1 MRVFLL
7 ARLVLSNDRGRR
19 NMSFFRDLKV
29 AFHSLLRNKGLATI
43 VILTLALGI
52 GANAAISTLVRG
64 VLLKPLV
71 NRDENRLVYIR
82 QSAPSGGQ
90 DNTTFSVP
98 EIKDIEGGVH
108 SVSEFGDFSQM
119 DFTMVGLGEPRVV
132 HGGVVSGNYFEV
144 VGLRPVLG
152 RLVGPQDAGADA
164 PGVIVLTYRFWST
177 VYKKDPGVIG
187 KTVRLSSLGDRSAT
201 VIGIL
206 EPSVPYPADTEIIGN
221 LVTSPHHLSATMV
234 TGRVHRMTELFGKL
248 APGATLDQAR
258 NELRTVYA
266 SMEKDHPDAYPDNGG
281 YRIDA
286 KMLRDEIT
294 SGARNVLLVLLAASG
309 LVFIIAC
316 SNVANLILARTVRRE
331 GELAV
336 RAALGASTWALRRM
350 LLAESL
356 LLCGA
361 GAAIGVVIAQ
371 PLVTILARY
380 ASRFSVRA
388 LDLTVDSS
396 LLWVGV
402 TLAVVAAVILAFVP
416 RLPSANASNGMNLAS
431 GSVRITSSTS
441 RRQRIF
447 AVTQIAASFVLL
459 AGACMLITTLIA
471 LQRIQTGVD
480 TRHVLAIDVPAP
492 SNGRTRQQV
501 LDFYKESIR
510 QIDALPGVSETAVGM
525 IAPWRDADNF
535 GPGFQF
541 SGDGHV
547 HGKDDPRAMW
557 RTISPG
563 FFTALGVPI
572 IAGRDFNALDD
583 QTREPVAIVS
593 ATLAQQMFPGQDPIN
608 RHVYWT
614 DPVLEYISGTAAE
627 KARATSPQR
636 IIGVVADVDD
646 DHIVPVP
653 TSTIYSSYADGGMF
667 GGHLFIHTTGN
678 PYALVT
684 PVTKIIRQMAD
695 DEPVEHAATL
705 EDIRA
710 KVLAPDRLNSLVFG
724 VFAAVA
730 LLIAVVGVAGV
741 LAFSVSAR
749 TREFGIRLALGSQ
762 PENILKSVVTEGAVM
777 AGVGVLAG
785 AAFGLVVA
793 RVAGSYLGEL
803 KMPGALP
810 VIVSALVLLGAAVVA
825 SMLPAARAARVDVMQ
840 ALRSE

>member
-1 MRVFLL
+1 
-7 ARLVLSNDRGRR
+7 
-19 NMSFFRDLKV
+19 MSFFRDLRV
-29 AFHSLLRNKGLATI
+29 AFHSLMRSKGFATI

-52 GANAAISTLVRG
+52 GANAAIFTLVRG
-64 VLLKPLV
+64 VLLKPLI
-71 NRDENRLVYIR
+71 NRDENRLIYIR
-82 QSAPSGGQ
+82 QSAPTGGQ

-98 EIKDIEGGVH
+98 EIRDIEGSVP
-108 SVSEFGDFSQM
+108 SVSEFGDFSTM
-119 DFTMVGLGEPRVV
+119 DFTMVGLGEPRIV

-144 VGLRPVLG
+144 MGLRPVLG
-152 RLVGPQDAGADA
+152 RLVGPQDGSADA
-164 PGVIVLTYRFWST
+164 PGVIVLTYRYWST
-177 VYKKDPGVIG
+177 VYKRDPNVIG
-187 KTVRLSSLGDRSAT
+187 KTVRLSSIGDRSAT
-201 VIGIL
+201 VIGVL

-221 LVTSPHHLSATMV
+221 LVISPHHLSATMV

-258 NELRTVYA
+258 SELRTVYA
-266 SMEKDHPDAYPDNGG
+266 SMEKDHSDAYPDNGG

-286 KMLRDEIT
+286 KMLREQIT
-294 SGARNVLLVLLAASG
+294 SGARTVLLVLLAASG

-336 RAALGASTWALRRM
+336 RAALGASTGALRRM

-361 GAAIGVVIAQ
+361 GAAIAVMCAQ

-402 TLAVVAAVILAFVP
+402 ALAIVAAVILAFVP

-431 GSVRITSSTS
+431 GGVRITSSTG

-471 LQRIQTGVD
+471 LQTTQTGMD

-492 SNGRTRQQV
+492 SNGKTPQQV
-501 LDFYKESIR
+501 LDFYKESVR
-510 QIDALPGVSETAVGM
+510 QIDALPGVTETAVGM
-525 IAPWRDADNF
+525 IAPWRDAENF
-535 GPGFQF
+535 GVGLQF

-547 HGKDDPRAMW
+547 HGKDDPRALW
-557 RTISPG
+557 RNISPG
-563 FFTALGVPI
+563 FFSALGVPI

-583 QTREPVAIVS
+583 QNREPVVIVS
-593 ATLAQQMFPGQDPIN
+593 ATLAQRMFPGQDPIN

-614 DPVLEYISGTAAE
+614 DPVLEFLEGSASE
-627 KARATSPQR
+627 KARFTSPHR
-636 IIGVVADVDD
+636 IIGVAADVDD
-646 DHIVPVP
+646 AHIVPAP
-653 TSTIYSSYADGGMF
+653 TSTIYSSFADAGMY
-667 GGHLFIHTTGN
+667 GGHLFIHTTVN
-678 PYALVT
+678 PYSLVM
-684 PVTKIIRQMAD
+684 PVTKIIRQMSA
-695 DEPVEHAATL
+695 DEPVENAATL

-724 VFAAVA
+724 VFAGVA

-749 TREFGIRLALGSQ
+749 TREFGIRLALGSP
-762 PENILKSVVTEGAVM
+762 PENLLRGVVGEGVVM

-793 RVAGSYLGEL
+793 RVAGSYFGDL

-810 VIVSALVLLGAAVVA
+810 VIVSAFVLLGAAVVA
-825 SMLPAARAARVDVMQ
+825 SMLPAARAARIDVIQ

>member
-1 MRVFLL
+1 
-7 ARLVLSNDRGRR
+7 
-19 NMSFFRDLKV
+19 MSFFSDLKF
-29 AFHSLLRNKGLATI
+29 AFHSLMRSKGFAAI

-52 GANAAISTLVRG
+52 GANAAIFTLVRG

-82 QSAPSGGQ
+82 QSAPGLGD

-98 EIKDIEGGVH
+98 EVKDIEASVH
-108 SVSEFGDFSQM
+108 SLSEFGDFSSM
-119 DFTMVGLGEPRVV
+119 SFTMIGLGEPRGVQ
-132 HGGVVSGNYFEV
+132 GGVVGGTYFEV
-144 VGLRPVLG
+144 MGLRPVLG
-152 RLVGPQDAGADA
+152 RLIGPQDDGPNA

-177 VYKKDPGVIG
+177 VYKQDPGVIG
-187 KTVRLSSLGDRSAT
+187 KTVRLSSIGDRSAT
-201 VIGIL
+201 VIGVL
-206 EPSVPYPADTEIIGN
+206 EPCVPYPADTEIIGN
-221 LVTSPHHLSATMV
+221 VVTSPHHLSATMV

-248 APGATLDQAR
+248 APGATIDQAR
-258 NELRTVYA
+258 NELRTAYA
-266 SMEKDHPDAYPDNGG
+266 SMEKDHAEAYPQSAR

-286 KMLRDEIT
+286 RMLKDQIT
-294 SGARNVLLVLLAASG
+294 SGARTVLLVLLTASG

-331 GELAV
+331 GELSI
-336 RAALGASTWALRRM
+336 RAALGASTGALRRM

-361 GAAIGVVIAQ
+361 GAAIALIIAQ
-371 PLVTILARY
+371 PLVAILARY
-380 ASRFSVRA
+380 ASRFSIRA

-402 TLAVVAAVILAFVP
+402 ALAVIAAVILAFVP
-416 RLPSANASNGMNLAS
+416 RLPSASASNGMNLAS

-441 RRQRIF
+441 RRQRAF
-447 AVTQIAASFVLL
+447 AITQIGASFVLL
-459 AGACMLITTLIA
+459 AGAAVLITTLIA
-471 LQRIQTGVD
+471 LQTVQTGVD
-480 TRHVLAIDVPAP
+480 TRHVLVVDVPALSYGKTP
-492 SNGRTRQQV
+492 QQV

-510 QIDALPGVSETAVGM
+510 QIDALPGVTETAFAVV
-525 IAPWRDADNF
+525 APWRDAGDY
-535 GPGFQF
+535 GPGLQF

-547 HGKDDPRAMW
+547 HGTDDPRAQW

-563 FFTALGVPI
+563 YFTALRAPI
-572 IAGRDFNALDD
+572 LAGRDFNALDD
-583 QTREPVAIVS
+583 QNREPVVIVS
-593 ATLAQQMFPGQDPIN
+593 ETLAQRMFPGQDPVG

-614 DPVLEYISGTAAE
+614 DPVLEFLPGSE
-627 KARATSPQR
+627 SDKARFKSPHR
-636 IIGVVADVDD
+636 IIGVAADVDD
-646 DHIVPVP
+646 EHIVPIP
-653 TSTIYSSYADGGMF
+653 TSAIYGTFADSPLF
-667 GGHLFIHTTGN
+667 GGHLFIHTSAN
-678 PYALVT
+678 PYSLVT
-684 PVTKIIRQMAD
+684 PVTKIIRQMSAD
-695 DEPVEHAATL
+695 QPVEHAATL

-762 PENILKSVVTEGAVM
+762 PKNILRGVVTEGVLM
-777 AGVGVLAG
+777 AGGGVLAG

-793 RVAGSYLGEL
+793 RVAGSYFGDL

-810 VIVSALVLLGAAVVA
+810 VIVSALVLLGAAVLA